1 MVKHCSNFL
10 VLTTLLSREIDEI
23 ILHDCITN
31 MGIFSFIR
39 GDSEPGWVS
48 SNEIEVG
55 KDYKYLAE
63 YADRRRKGITSCRT
77 LKRKVKSK
85 YIKAKRHDFDL
96 RFDADKNVRALFFV
110 RTDKPIFKSCKRRK
124 RRR

>member
-1 MVKHCSNFL
+1 
-10 VLTTLLSREIDEI
+10 
-23 ILHDCITN
+23 

-48 SNEIEVG
+48 SKEIEVG

-63 YADRRRKGITSCRT
+63 YADRRRKGMTNCRT
-77 LKRKVKSK
+77 LKRKVR
-85 YIKAKRHDFDL
+85 AKQGRRRKHDFDL
-96 RFDADKNVRALFFV
+96 AFDADNNVRALFFV

-124 RRR
+124 RK

>member
-1 MVKHCSNFL
+1 
-10 VLTTLLSREIDEI
+10 
-23 ILHDCITN
+23 
-31 MGIFSFIR
+31 MGIFSFFR
-39 GDSEPGWVS
+39 GSSDPGWVS
-48 SNEIEVG
+48 SKEIEVG

-77 LKRKVKSK
+77 LKRKVQSKSK
-85 YIKAKRHDFDL
+85 GAKRHDFDTM
-96 RFDADKNVRALFFV
+96 FDMGGDKRALFFV

>member
-1 MVKHCSNFL
+1 MK
-10 VLTTLLSREIDEI
+10 I
-23 ILHDCITN
+23 ILHECIKI

-39 GDSEPGWVS
+39 GKSEPGWVS

-77 LKRKVKSK
+77 LKRKVRSK
-85 YIKAKRHDFDL
+85 YIKAKRHDFDMW
-96 RFDADKNVRALFFV
+96 FDMGGDKRDLFFV

-124 RRR
+124 RK

>member
-1 MVKHCSNFL
+1 
-10 VLTTLLSREIDEI
+10 
-23 ILHDCITN
+23 

-48 SNEIEVG
+48 SKEIEVG

-63 YADRRRKGITSCRT
+63 YADRRRKGITNCRT
-77 LKRKVKSK
+77 LKRKVQSKSK
-85 YIKAKRHDFDL
+85 GAKRHDFDTV
-96 RFDADKNVRALFFV
+96 FEADKNVRALFFV
-110 RTDKPIFKSCKRRK
+110 RTDKPIFKSCKRGK